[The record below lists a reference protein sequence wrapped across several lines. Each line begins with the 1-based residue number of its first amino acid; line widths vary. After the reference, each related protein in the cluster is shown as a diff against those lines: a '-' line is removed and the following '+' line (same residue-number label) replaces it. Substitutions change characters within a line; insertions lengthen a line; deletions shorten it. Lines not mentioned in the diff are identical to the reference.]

1 MNEIF
6 ISMCNKFVVNE
17 DDIVLIM
24 KSYNIFEE
32 IRFKDIRDFQFRKEL
47 DMLNNIQAVED
58 DSSLKIIPY
67 EEIKLVLSKVADDKC
82 KINFVPMVYQQKQ
95 IADKIKL
102 LIYDI
107 SKNNIT

>member
-32 IRFKDIRDFQFRKEL
+32 IRFKDIRDF
-47 DMLNNIQAVED
+47 
-58 DSSLKIIPY
+58 
-67 EEIKLVLSKVADDKC
+67 
-82 KINFVPMVYQQKQ
+82 
-95 IADKIKL
+95 
-102 LIYDI
+102 
-107 SKNNIT
+107 